1 MMHAYHPLL
10 DAARSAV
17 LDGLSGH
24 AEALE
29 QSRHELAHTWGHKLV
44 EAAFVFAFAALEH
57 EEAEAE
63 ERAHQEALDRCGWRC
78 DPDHSAA
85 LWCEVGEPLSL
96 EAMTP

>member
-78 DPDHSAA
+78 AIPTTAPRSGARSVSPYHSR
-85 LWCEVGEPLSL
+85 P
-96 EAMTP
+96 

>member
-1 MMHAYHPLL
+1 MMRTYHPLL
-10 DAARSAV
+10 DTARSAV

-29 QSRHELAHTWGHKLV
+29 QARRKLTHTWGHKLA

-63 ERAHQEALDRCGWRC
+63 ERAHQEALDRCRWRLG
-78 DPDHSAA
+78 PDRGPA
-85 LWCEVGEPLSL
+85 LWCEIGEPLSL
-96 EAMTP
+96 GAIAP